1 MTCPCLS
8 QLVFFPLLMVTETS
22 LQGIFRAL
30 RDHVSWEGC
39 WSQVN
44 TMGCLDVACQQ
55 QRATGSAWALGQE
68 PQGWNLIY

>member
-1 MTCPCLS
+1 MTCPCFS

-39 WSQVN
+39 WSQVD
-44 TMGCLDVACQQ
+44 TLECLDAACQQ
-55 QRATGSAWALGQE
+55 QGVGSSVWALGQQ
-68 PQGWNLIY
+68 PPGLN